1 MTTETMEK
9 KRSVKDLNNEQLVKV
24 YIQLRDRRS
33 ARKRAYEMEDEDDKA
48 KQEKIEGILLHRFQ
62 EDGMESVRTAHGTA
76 YKETTTSM
84 SCADKDLFLSYVQR
98 HELWDLLDARPFK
111 SNIVQFMEENGEL
124 PPGINTSRTT
134 VVKVRRG

>member
-33 ARKRAYEMEDEDDKA
+33 ARKRAYEMEDEDDKS

-62 EDGMESVRTAHGTA
+62 EDGIESCKTSSGTA
-76 YKETTTSM
+76 YKSVRTSA
-84 SCADKDLFLSYVQR
+84 SVADPDLFFRSYS
-98 HELWDLLDARPFK
+98 D
-111 SNIVQFMEENGEL
+111 N
-124 PPGINTSRTT
+124 
-134 VVKVRRG
+134 